1 MTTATSHTS
10 NSSRSPHLEALRADT
25 SNRGRLLLAALDQID
40 RIGIDNITAADLIG
54 EAGVSRS
61 TLYSYFGEVLGV
73 VAEVWAACGAEWLTQ
88 VMTQPERNH
97 DIDAAMVSL
106 LCTARRAPL
115 LNEVVQP
122 DIDAVWASVAEQGE
136 MARMKAAW
144 MLASVVGVELTAP
157 IMPEARGIELLSS
170 LIADMPDDA
179 DARVGSLDSLEPLE
193 LPETR
198 SPMKSNDDSVT
209 TRLTKAAVEVVASSG
224 LEAASMMR
232 VCRVARLSTGAAT
245 PRFAGLRAMHERAF
259 AEANAAVV
267 RSNSEQFADYARR
280 LSPPDMNAM
289 FVRSSLAPNRELWR
303 RYRRELHLAARND
316 ADLAAMMHE
325 AFSESN
331 RALRAAMVRNGAP
344 TSVVDV
350 AVMFNLVFA
359 VGLGAVADTGIPLA
373 TFDHRVIIRWLY
385 RHVTGQT
392 PTP

>member
-245 PRFAGLRAMHERAF
+245 PRFAGLRALHERAF

-280 LSPPDMNAM
+280 LSPPDMNAL
-289 FVRSSLAPNRELWR
+289 FVRSALAPNRQLWR

-316 ADLAAMMHE
+316 DDLAAMMHE

-331 RALRAAMVRNGAP
+331 RALRAAMLRNGAP

>member
-157 IMPEARGIELLSS
+157 IVPEARGIELLSS

-344 TSVVDV
+344 ASVVDV

>member
-1 MTTATSHTS
+1 MTTTTPHTA

-61 TLYSYFGEVLGV
+61 TLYSYFGDVLGV
-73 VAEVWAACGAEWLTQ
+73 IAEVWAACGAEWLAQ
-88 VMTQPERNH
+88 VMTQPDRNRE
-97 DIDAAMVSL
+97 IDSAMVSL

-122 DIDAVWASVAEQGE
+122 DVDTVWSRIAEQGE
-136 MARMKAAW
+136 MAMMRAAW
-144 MLASVVGVELTAP
+144 LLAAVIGVELTAP
-157 IMPEARGIELLSS
+157 IMPEARAIDLLIS
-170 LIADMPDDA
+170 LIATIPDDA
-179 DARVGSLDSLEPLE
+179 RVTVGPLDGPEPLD
-193 LPETR
+193 PPTTH
-198 SPMKSNDDSVT
+198 SPMDSNDDSVT

-245 PRFAGLRAMHERAF
+245 PRFAGLRALHERAF
-259 AEANAAVV
+259 AEANAEVI
-267 RSNSEQFADYARR
+267 RSNSEQFADFARR
-280 LSPPDMNAM
+280 LSPPDMNAL
-289 FVRSSLAPNRELWR
+289 FVRSSLAPNRQLWR

-331 RALRAAMVRNGAP
+331 RALRSAMLHNGAP
-344 TSVVDV
+344 TSVVDL
-350 AVMFNLVFA
+350 AVMFNQVFA

-392 PTP
+392 PTT